1 MDDTGSIINELNEE
15 EIIKQWELVAKSLLQ
30 VEKSGKPKR
39 YPEPT
44 GVFVTW
50 RGSAYIGS
58 IQVIVPDFSKEIV
71 VLSMTSSP
79 PPVKLVDAMKRI
91 CPGRLELTADDMLDM
106 IGRQHVLRRME
117 NRLTLMTP
125 DQTAYMLLHP
135 PVIHEI

>member
-1 MDDTGSIINELNEE
+1 MDDTGSKINELNEE
-15 EIIKQWELVAKSLLQ
+15 GIVKQWEMAAKSFLQ
-30 VEKSGKPKR
+30 MEKSGKPKN
-39 YPEPT
+39 YPETT

-71 VLSMTSSP
+71 VLSTTSSP

-91 CPGRLELTADDMLDM
+91 CPRRLELTADDKLDLT
-106 IGRQHVLRRME
+106 GRQHILRRVE
-117 NRLTLMTP
+117 NRLTPMTP

-135 PVIHEI
+135 PIIQEI

>member
-1 MDDTGSIINELNEE
+1 MNELNDE
-15 EIIKQWELVAKSLLQ
+15 EIVKPWELVAKSLLQ
-30 VEKSGKPKR
+30 VEKSDKPKR

-79 PPVKLVDAMKRI
+79 PPVKLVDAVKKLD
-91 CPGRLELTADDMLDM
+91 PGRLELTADDMLDL
-106 IGRQHVLRRME
+106 IGRQHVLRRAE

-135 PVIHEI
+135 PVIMEI